1 MPVHLVRMQSYVEGD
16 ELGRESGHDNSSSR
30 EKFMREKSSTMK
42 EILKAYVFFG
52 FEKIGDGIIEKA
64 LK

>member
-1 MPVHLVRMQSYVEGD
+1 MITGT
-16 ELGRESGHDNSSSR
+16 SR
-30 EKFMREKSSTMK
+30 EKFMREKSNTMK